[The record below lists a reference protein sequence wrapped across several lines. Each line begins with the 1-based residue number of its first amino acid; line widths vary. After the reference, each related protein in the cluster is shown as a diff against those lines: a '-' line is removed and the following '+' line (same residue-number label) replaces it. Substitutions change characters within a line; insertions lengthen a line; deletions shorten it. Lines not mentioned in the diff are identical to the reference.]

1 MAQKSERR
9 LSNAD
14 MFLCVG
20 AALIATASFMLAV
33 VSGWPTDPRVWFA
46 LTLALSEGSASARSS
61 TTFSSVTRWL
71 ARAACSVGLV
81 W

>member
-1 MAQKSERR
+1 MAQKPERR

-33 VSGWPTDPRVWFA
+33 IPDSPDDPRVWYA
-46 LTLALSEGSASARSS
+46 LALLCIGGLCGLSHPLTAI
-61 TTFSSVTRWL
+61 
-71 ARAACSVGLV
+71 ARALRA
-81 W
+81 

>member
-14 MFLCVG
+14 MFPCVG

-33 VSGWPTDPRVWFA
+33 IPGWPTDPRVWFA
-46 LTLALSEGSASARSS
+46 LTLLCLGGLCSLSHPLTAI
-61 TTFSSVTRWL
+61 
-71 ARAACSVGLV
+71 ARALRA
-81 W
+81 